1 MIENINIIKEQME
14 AQNKG
19 LRTLAEELGMSEVT
33 IQKVRK
39 GENVTISTLEAVANA
54 LGYKIV
60 LVRDNSLKQT
70 VYERKKPIR
79 RNAKKPVPRKRNSN
93 Q

>member
-60 LVRDNSLKQT
+60 LVRDKSLKQT